1 MTAPRFGVRVYKE
14 YFNFASS
21 HFLVFPDGARE
32 ELHGHNYQV
41 RVAVSGDMG
50 PGDVVLDFC
59 QLKPIVRRFCN
70 ALDHR
75 TLLPMHNERVT
86 VRDADEHHLDV
97 RFRRRDGGEDRFIFP
112 RRDCVVLPI
121 SNTSTER
128 LAEHL
133 AGQIIE
139 AIGREVTDA
148 RLGRFEI
155 EVEESRGQCGQYV
168 ADLTRPADG
177 EAR

>member
-41 RVAVSGDMG
+41 RVAVSGDVG

-59 QLKPIVRRFCN
+59 QLKPIVRRFC
-70 ALDHR
+70 ASLDHR
-75 TLLPMHNERVT
+75 TLLPMHNDKVQVIEP
-86 VRDADEHHLDV
+86 DDDPEHLEV
-97 RFRRRDGGEDRFIFP
+97 RFRRNDGGVDRFVFP

-128 LAEHL
+128 IAEHL

-139 AIGREVTDA
+139 VIRREAKDA
-148 RLGRFEI
+148 RLSRFEI
-155 EVEESRGQCGQYV
+155 EVEESRGQCGQFV
-168 ADLTRPADG
+168 VDLDHEGTR
-177 EAR
+177 